1 MFLNVG
7 GAVLGV
13 AVLTVI
19 SDSVA
24 SNHGGKNNPQA
35 NLEGYRARYYAAI
48 AMIAIGFIISL
59 CPHGEETQEQQQ
71 QEEEQ
76 QEERE
81 NEGHESKE
89 AEKKE
94 TPAAITNKTTSG
106 TVSEESESETKV
118 RERTVDPVERM
129 MVPSAPRL
137 SLTRRRC
144 EVVLAHQST

>member
-35 NLEGYRARYYAAI
+35 NLEGYRARYYAAT

-59 CPHGEETQEQQQ
+59 CPHGERDT
-71 QEEEQ
+71 
-76 QEERE
+76 
-81 NEGHESKE
+81 G
-89 AEKKE
+89 
-94 TPAAITNKTTSG
+94 AATARG
-106 TVSEESESETKV
+106 
-118 RERTVDPVERM
+118 RT
-129 MVPSAPRL
+129 A
-137 SLTRRRC
+137 RR
-144 EVVLAHQST
+144 A